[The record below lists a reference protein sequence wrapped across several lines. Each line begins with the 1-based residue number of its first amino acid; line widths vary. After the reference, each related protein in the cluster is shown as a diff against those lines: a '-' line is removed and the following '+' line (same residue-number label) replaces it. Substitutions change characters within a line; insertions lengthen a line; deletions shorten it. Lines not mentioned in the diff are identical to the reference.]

1 MKKHI
6 LIIEDDPPIRET
18 LTELLE
24 DEGFLVDSAANGEI
38 ALTWLRAHS
47 APHLILLDLMMP
59 VKDGFEFRR
68 EQMSDTIL
76 SSIPVVIMSADAHVE
91 QKAGRLGGVGFIR
104 KPPDIDE
111 VLGAIAKYI
120 S

>member
-1 MKKHI
+1 MKKKI

-24 DEGFLVDSAANGEI
+24 EEGFIVACAGNGEQGL
-38 ALTWLRAHS
+38 AWLRANEH
-47 APHLILLDLMMP
+47 PNLILLDLMMP
-59 VKDGFEFRR
+59 VKDGFEFRTD
-68 EQMSDTIL
+68 QMQDPSL
-76 SSIPVVIMSADAHVE
+76 KSIPVVIMSADAHVE

-111 VLGAIAKYI
+111 VLGTIAKHI